1 MPTDRS
7 NSIRHRGSIYL
18 YVLASSLLIT
28 IIGLASL
35 TAVRIQMRS
44 SWLRKDYAEARA
56 CATSAIELGL
66 FYIKQDPSWRDTRPN
81 GAWVQD
87 QAIGSGRFTLQGIDP
102 GDGVLND
109 SELEPLVLTG
119 IGTKGVAR
127 HKAEVTLVPVIKP
140 LEALN
145 TCLHASGL
153 VHVKA
158 GKQIVAVGA
167 PVSTN
172 GQLDNEGT
180 LDGDAHAQSVNRAGT
195 ITGIFTLPAP
205 DKKMPDA
212 GVIADYIGKATPVPY
227 TATIDKAVLAPGC
240 NPWGVPDPNGLYSI
254 DTNGAN
260 LTIKNSRIC
269 GTLVVDAGA
278 GTLTLDTAVFF
289 QNYQSDFPV
298 LLVQGNV
305 IIKIQSCDTALSEVT
320 NAANYNPVGAPYAG
334 VYDTDMLDIYPNEIR
349 GLIHIT
355 GALNLQQST
364 RIVGAV
370 ICDGPVTC
378 EEANTIIHNAGLYT
392 SPPNGYTYVA
402 EMKISPH
409 SWRQLVD

>member
-1 MPTDRS
+1 MPTDRT
-7 NSIRHRGSIYL
+7 NSIRYRGSTYL

-35 TAVRIQMRS
+35 AAVRIQMRS
-44 SWLRKDYAEARA
+44 SWQRKDYAEARA

-66 FYIKQDPSWRDTRPN
+66 FYIKQDTNWRDTRPN
-81 GAWVQD
+81 GTWVQD
-87 QAIGSGRFTLQGIDP
+87 QALGSGRFTLEGIDP

-119 IGTKGVAR
+119 IGTRGVAR

-153 VHVKA
+153 VFIKA
-158 GKQIVAVGA
+158 GKQITAVGA

-172 GQLDNEGT
+172 GQLDNDGT
-180 LDGDAHAQSVNRAGT
+180 LDGDAHAQSVNHTGT

-205 DKKMPDA
+205 SKKMPDA
-212 GVIADYIGKATPVPY
+212 SVIADYISKATPVPY

-240 NPWGVPDPNGLYSI
+240 NPWGVPDPNGLYYI
-254 DTNGAN
+254 DTNGRD
-260 LTIKNSRIC
+260 LTIRNSRIH
-269 GTLVVDAGA
+269 GTLVVKAVGK
-278 GTLTLDTAVFF
+278 TLTVDNAVFF
-289 QNYQSDFPV
+289 QNYRSDFPV
-298 LLVQGNV
+298 LLVEGDV
-305 IIKIQSCDTALSEVT
+305 IIKIQSCDMALSEVT
-320 NAANYNPVGAPYAG
+320 NAANYNPVGAPYGG
-334 VYDTDMLDIYPNEIR
+334 VYDSDMLDAYPNEIR
-349 GLIHIT
+349 GLVHIT
-355 GALNLQQST
+355 GALNLQQSA

-378 EEANTIIHNAGLYT
+378 EEANTIVHDASLYT
-392 SPPNGYTYVA
+392 SPPRGYTYVA